1 LHRQL
6 EPLEVSV
13 NRYRAVPL
21 VVVALLALAG
31 PSARAQ
37 STWTSAVPT
46 GLDFP
51 WHAPGYVPDEL
62 LIKFRQTT
70 PASRIRDLVAAAGA
84 TLRRDPG
91 ADGLAW
97 VRLAPG
103 TDVASA
109 APQWEKLP
117 EVEYASANVYAR
129 AFFMPNDTVIT
140 TTDTGWNLRNVGA
153 YGAWDVVHGDPRIV
167 LAIIDTGVAYEEHDI
182 PDYEQP
188 FVKPGVT
195 HYRQSPD
202 LPGPFLPG
210 WDFVHD
216 DAHANDD
223 NGHGTQAATIAAGMA
238 NNVAGSAG
246 IAWGITLMPIKVL
259 DFRGDGTLA
268 NIVLGIRYAAD
279 HGAMIANLSLGF
291 PPLQEFRALGFPE
304 NLIQHT
310 FYPLRD
316 AVAYAQMRGVIVVA
330 AAGNF
335 ASADVSPPASY
346 AGVISV
352 GATGFDNTR
361 ASYSSFG
368 NGLEFMAPGGDFT
381 DLNHDGVQ
389 DLIANMGIKPY
400 RSDGSLANPD
410 SMNVFYFGGTSA
422 AAPHVS
428 GAVALLMSLG
438 MQGQGAIEQTL
449 RATAI
454 SPFGN
459 PNSYAREYG
468 FGLIQVDQAVLHP
481 VPEHGI
487 AAARGFGA
495 GAGARIASENPARG
509 AASLAFSVERPG
521 PVSVRVF
528 DVHGAL
534 VRTLLSAESPAGSR
548 VLRWDG
554 RDESGSPAP
563 SGLYFFRVETAG
575 GTETRKVA
583 LLR

>member
-1 LHRQL
+1 M
-6 EPLEVSV
+6 
-13 NRYRAVPL
+13 NRYRAASL

-62 LIKFRQTT
+62 LIKFRATT
-70 PASRIRDLVAAAGA
+70 PASHIRDLVAAAGA
-84 TLRRDPG
+84 TLRRDPE
-91 ADGLAW
+91 ADGLTW

-103 TDVASA
+103 TAVVNAV
-109 APQWEKLP
+109 PQWEKLP

-129 AFFMPNDTVIT
+129 AFFVPNDTVIT
-140 TTDTGWNLRNVGA
+140 NTDYAWNLVNVGA
-153 YGAWDVVHGDPRIV
+153 FAAWDVVHGDPRVI

-182 PDYEQP
+182 PAYEQP

-195 HYRQSPD
+195 HYRESPD
-202 LPGPFLPG
+202 LPGPFIPG
-210 WDFVHD
+210 WDFVNN
-216 DAHANDD
+216 DAHADDD
-223 NGHGTQAATIAAGMA
+223 NGHGTQSATIAAGMA

-291 PPLQEFRALGFPE
+291 PPLQELKALGFPE
-304 NLIQHT
+304 PLIQHT
-310 FYPLRD
+310 FNPLRD
-316 AVAYAQMRGVIVVA
+316 AVNYAQMRGVILVA

-346 AGVISV
+346 PGVISV
-352 GATGFDNTR
+352 GATGFDNSR

-368 NGLEFMAPGGDFT
+368 NGLDLMAPGGDFT
-381 DLNHDGVQ
+381 DLNNDGIQ
-389 DLIANMGIKPY
+389 DLIPNMGIKPY

-410 SMNVFYFGGTSA
+410 SMNVFFFGGTSA

-438 MQGQGAIEQTL
+438 MRDQGAIEQTL

-454 SPFGN
+454 TPFGN
-459 PNSYAREYG
+459 PHAYTPDYG
-468 FGLIQVDQAVLHP
+468 FGLIQIDQAVRHP
-481 VPEHGI
+481 VPEHTV
-487 AAARGFGA
+487 AAARGFDA
-495 GAGARIASENPARG
+495 GTAARIASENPARG
-509 AASLAFSVERPG
+509 AASLSFSITRPG

-528 DVHGAL
+528 DVRGSL
-534 VRTLLSAESPAGSR
+534 VRTLLSGETPAGSR

-554 RDESGSPAP
+554 RDESGAPAP

>member
-1 LHRQL
+1 M
-6 EPLEVSV
+6 

-21 VVVALLALAG
+21 VFVAMLVLFG

-37 STWTSAVPT
+37 STWSSAVPT

-62 LIKFRQTT
+62 LIKFRATT

-84 TLRRDPG
+84 TLRRDPE

-103 TDVASA
+103 TAVVNA

-129 AFFMPNDTVIT
+129 AFFVPNDTVIT
-140 TTDTGWNLRNVGA
+140 TTDFAWNLRNVGA
-153 YGAWDVVHGDPRIV
+153 YGAWDVVHGDPRVI

-188 FVKPGVT
+188 FVTPGVT
-195 HYRQSPD
+195 HYRESPD
-202 LPGPFLPG
+202 LPGPFIPG
-210 WDFVHD
+210 WDFVNN
-216 DAHANDD
+216 DAHADDD
-223 NGHGTQAATIAAGMA
+223 NGHGTQSATIAAGMA
-238 NNVAGSAG
+238 NNVAGAAG

-291 PPLQEFRALGFPE
+291 PPLQELKALGFPE
-304 NLIQHT
+304 SLIQHT
-310 FYPLRD
+310 FNPLRD
-316 AVAYAQMRGVIVVA
+316 AVAYAQMRGVILVA

-335 ASADVSPPASY
+335 SSADVSPPASY

-352 GATGFDNTR
+352 GATGFDNSR

-368 NGLEFMAPGGDFT
+368 SGLDLMAPGGDFT
-381 DLNHDGVQ
+381 DLNNDGVQ
-389 DLIANMGIKPY
+389 DLIANIGIKPY

-410 SMNVFYFGGTSA
+410 SIDVFFFGGTSA

-438 MQGQGAIEQTL
+438 LRSQGAIEQTL
-449 RATAI
+449 RGTAI
-454 SPFGN
+454 TPFGN
-459 PNSYAREYG
+459 PHAYTPGYG
-468 FGLIQVDQAVLHP
+468 FGLIQIDQAVSHP
-481 VPEHGI
+481 VPENGV
-487 AAARGFGA
+487 ARARGFDA
-495 GAGARIASENPARG
+495 GTSARIASENPARG

-528 DVHGAL
+528 DVRGAL

-548 VLRWDG
+548 VLHWDG
-554 RDESGSPAP
+554 RDQSGAPAP
-563 SGLYFFRVETAG
+563 SGLYFFRVETTGA
-575 GTETRKVA
+575 TETRKVA